1 MAPHGGSPLRSLPH
15 PVTRAV
21 VVAQDGWSQGMPLAL
36 GTLFI
41 PVPLAVVHFLEVRSS
56 PLSISAPG
64 ATHVPCVSHDWPR
77 DVPRFISQV
86 ATAFWTLYI
95 HTDVGGDGLTLPWPL
110 MGCDYHYY
118 HHKYNWYNF
127 GFMTVLFDTMFGTV
141 KHPGPDR
148 ARWKAKLLAKAAEK
162 AEAEAKA
169 AAAKA
174 ADAVETESIRRH
186 SAKAAQAAC
195 AAVTASAAQIS
206 GVKAA
211 GGKAD

>member
-1 MAPHGGSPLRSLPH
+1 
-15 PVTRAV
+15 
-21 VVAQDGWSQGMPLAL
+21 MPLAL

-64 ATHVPCVSHDWPR
+64 GGRRTCRAYLSAGRVTC
-77 DVPRFISQV
+77 VPRVISQV

-174 ADAVETESIRRH
+174 ADAVETETIRRH
-186 SAKAAQAAC
+186 SAKAAEAAC
-195 AAVTASAAQIS
+195 AAVKASAAQIS
-206 GVKAA
+206 KVKAA
-211 GGKAD
+211 EGKAD